1 MKIVL
6 INGVNHKGSTYNIAK
21 KLADKIGGEIKE
33 FFLPKDF
40 NNFCTS
46 CKQCFLDDEKKCPHL
61 EKLNPITEALEEADL
76 IILASPVY
84 VYHATAQMK
93 ALLDHYGYMWMVHRP
108 KEAMFKKQ
116 GVCISTAA
124 GAGMKSTNK
133 DMADSMFFWGIPKI
147 YKYGVA
153 VRSTSWENVPLKR
166 KEKIDKDITK
176 LSKKIIKKN
185 NKVKPKFKTKAFFF
199 LMHMLMKK
207 GWNEADVKYWN
218 EKGWTK
224 KNRPWKKKK

>member
-185 NKVKPKFKTKAFFF
+185 NKVKPKFKRVGMR
-199 LMHMLMKK
+199 LM
-207 GWNEADVKYWN
+207 
-218 EKGWTK
+218 
-224 KNRPWKKKK
+224 